1 MAYTTTA
8 KIRLLTNLT
17 TSDVSDDDV
26 TNLIAQATYQ
36 VNSDLNTRVYRE
48 VIGYIDNTR
57 QNEINGTNTT
67 YYVKNWNAKFIGDGD
82 NDGGVDTSDITVYQ
96 VASDGTEST
105 LTVSSITPT
114 TGKFVLDSAPSSGV
128 DLYVTYEWCY
138 RDESTPDKMVEL
150 ATSLLT
156 AAFCFEKIERGLAPM
171 QVFGNV
177 KLTRDMEASNRFYQR
192 YKDLISNINSEL
204 GAYSEA
210 PTF

>member
-1 MAYTTTA
+1 MAYTTPA

-17 TSDVSDDDV
+17 TSDISDADV
-26 TNLIAQATYQ
+26 TSLITQATYQ
-36 VNSDLNTRVYRE
+36 VNSDLNVREYRE
-48 VIGYIDNTR
+48 SIRFIDNTR
-57 QNEINGTNTT
+57 ENDINGTNTT
-67 YYVKNWNAKFIGDGD
+67 YYVRHWNGKFIGDGD
-82 NDGGVDTSDITVYQ
+82 NDGDVDVSDITVYQ
-96 VASDGTEST
+96 VATDGTETT

-128 DLYVTYEWCY
+128 DLFVTYEWCY

-156 AAFCFEKIERGLAPM
+156 SAFCFEKIERGLAPM

-177 KLTRDMEASNRFYQR
+177 KLTRDMEAGNRFYQR
-192 YKDLISNINSEL
+192 YKEIVTNINSEI
-204 GAYSEA
+204 GDWKEG